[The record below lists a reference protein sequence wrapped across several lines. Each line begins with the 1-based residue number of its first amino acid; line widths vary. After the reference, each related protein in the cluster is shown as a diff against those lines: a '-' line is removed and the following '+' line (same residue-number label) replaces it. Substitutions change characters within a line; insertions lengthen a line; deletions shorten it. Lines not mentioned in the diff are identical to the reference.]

1 MKLYADQKR
10 SEREFKVGDWVYL
23 RLQPYRQTSVELRSN
38 TKLSA
43 NYYDPYQVMQKIG
56 NVAYRLKLPEASKI
70 HLVTPPLLS
79 KANQWVSVGRLPN
92 SRQISV
98 QIPFRLNTI
107 LANTTR

>member
-43 NYYDPYQVMQKIG
+43 NYYGPYQVMQKIG
-56 NVAYRLKLPEASKI
+56 NVAYRLKLLEASKI
-70 HLVTPPLLS
+70 HLVFHVFLLKRKIRHQVVPLL
-79 KANQWVSVGRLPN
+79 QLPN
-92 SRQISV
+92 RMKKGI
-98 QIPFRLNTI
+98 
-107 LANTTR
+107 